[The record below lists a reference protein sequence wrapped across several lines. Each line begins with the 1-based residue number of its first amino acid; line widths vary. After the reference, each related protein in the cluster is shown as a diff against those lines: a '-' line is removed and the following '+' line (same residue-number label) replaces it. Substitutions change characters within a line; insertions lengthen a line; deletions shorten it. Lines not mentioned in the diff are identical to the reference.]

1 MSQKAY
7 IGAEIFDGQNLIS
20 GRALV
25 CDSGRVVD
33 ICDASDVPASAQVH
47 VLEGGYITPGFVDVQ
62 VNGGGGVMFN
72 DAQTVDALGTIAAAH
87 LATGTR
93 AILPTLITDQFER
106 SQAAVNAV
114 VDAVNQNVAGIAG
127 LHLEGPHLSQARKG
141 AHDDALIRPMEDRDL
156 ALVID
161 AAERLPHV
169 MMTVAPENVS
179 IAQVSQMSDAG
190 VIVSLGHTDADFETA
205 VAYMDAGARCTTH
218 LFNAMSQ
225 LGNRSPGLVGATL
238 DTGAVSAGLIADGH
252 HVHPAAIRTALRA
265 KVGPGQ
271 IFLVTDAM
279 SSIGSDLTEF
289 ELNGRQVF
297 RRDGTLRLPDGTL
310 AGADIDMPRSIAF
323 LVEKA
328 RIPAEEAIRM
338 ATSYPADLL
347 GWDEVAC
354 QMIGRKVSEIVAMTP
369 TFALTD
375 LQKLRPEG
383 TTQVAE

>member
-20 GRALV
+20 GKALV
-25 CDSGRVVD
+25 CDGGRVVD
-33 ICDASDVPASAQVH
+33 IRDASDVPASAQVH
-47 VLEGGYITPGFVDVQ
+47 VLEGGFITPGFVDVQ

-114 VDAVNQNVAGIAG
+114 VDAVNQNVVGIAG

-141 AHDDALIRPMEDRDL
+141 AHDDALIRPMEARDL

-179 IAQVSQMSDAG
+179 IAQVSQLSDAG

-323 LVEKA
+323 LVEEA
-328 RIPAEEAIRM
+328 GIPAEEAIRM

-347 GWDEVAC
+347 GWDEAAY
-354 QMIGRKVSEIVAMTP
+354 QMIGRSVSEIVALTP

-375 LQKLRPEG
+375 LQRLRPEG
-383 TTQVAE
+383 AAQVAE

>member
-20 GRALV
+20 GKALV
-25 CDSGRVVD
+25 CDGGRVVD
-33 ICDASDVPASAQVH
+33 IRDASDVPASVQVH

-141 AHDDALIRPMEDRDL
+141 AHDDALIRPMEARDL

-179 IAQVSQMSDAG
+179 IAQVSQLSDAG

-205 VAYMDAGARCTTH
+205 VAYMDAGTRCTTH

-323 LVEKA
+323 LVDEA
-328 RIPAEEAIRM
+328 GIPAEEAIRM
-338 ATSYPADLL
+338 ATSYPANLL
-347 GWDEVAC
+347 GWDEAAC
-354 QMIGRKVSEIVAMTP
+354 QMIGRKISEIVAMTP

-375 LQKLRPEG
+375 LQRLRPEG
-383 TTQVAE
+383 TAQVAE